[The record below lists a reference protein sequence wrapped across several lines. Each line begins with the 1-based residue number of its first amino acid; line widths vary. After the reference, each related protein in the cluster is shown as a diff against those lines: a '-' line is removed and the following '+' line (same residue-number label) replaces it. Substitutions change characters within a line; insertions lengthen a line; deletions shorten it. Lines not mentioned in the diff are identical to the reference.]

1 MTFTEVLR
9 NAGLRIWKMFF
20 AKSFDVFFIKTM
32 RVELFGMLQ
41 NQSRLKRNKKLTNLR
56 VSLACGQLC
65 QKETLT
71 GGRPCSLQGS
81 MGGAISL
88 SFILTSL
95 ISCYFIA
102 LYLDFTGLM
111 AIVYRCVIDFV
122 LQFHRLLLNI
132 PSNLV
137 QFL

>member
-56 VSLACGQLC
+56 VSLACGQLF
-65 QKETLT
+65 QKEMLA

-81 MGGAISL
+81 LGGAISL